1 MPTVIPMLRVTI
13 NPERLQKG
21 PLRGRVH
28 SVFRHAVNFLMEDKR
43 FVSLTTAPNPLA
55 PEGMLADLKAFAP
68 WSSPSGLLPFNAG
81 SPVEMLQESIDAAGF
96 RLFFKEAT
104 HVDNRA
110 STLEDPFGLLQLI
123 SDWLPK
129 TLSQQGAVRHLRQ
142 ESLKGSE
149 RMRDIESA
157 LRRAQTDY
165 DAPEDL
171 RRTLQK
177 IIGLGE
183 GLTPS
188 GDDFTAGIVWTAC
201 VLPRARTQLLPKL
214 DEAVTALLHK
224 TNDVSA
230 QMLRFAL
237 EGRFS
242 EPLVRLAQ
250 ARQPADRLAA
260 LEAVASIGHTSGLD
274 TLCGVRWGLKLLLS
288 PA

>member
-1 MPTVIPMLRVTI
+1 MPTVIPMLRVSI

-28 SVFRHAVNFLMEDKR
+28 SVFRRAVNFLME
-43 FVSLTTAPNPLA
+43 
-55 PEGMLADLKAFAP
+55 EGMLADLKAFAP

-188 GDDFTAGIVWTAC
+188 GDDFTVGIVWTAC
-201 VLPRARTQLLPKL
+201 VLPRARVQLLPRL
-214 DEAVTALLHK
+214 DEALAPLLHK
-224 TNDVSA
+224 TNAFPNRWFDWPKLVN
-230 QMLRFAL
+230 LRIGSPHL
-237 EGRFS
+237 
-242 EPLVRLAQ
+242 
-250 ARQPADRLAA
+250 RQSLR
-260 LEAVASIGHTSGLD
+260 
-274 TLCGVRWGLKLLLS
+274 
-288 PA
+288 

>member
-28 SVFRHAVNFLMEDKR
+28 SVFRRAVNFLMEDKR

-68 WSSPSGLLPFNAG
+68 WSSPSGLLPFKAG

-188 GDDFTAGIVWTAC
+188 GDDF
-201 VLPRARTQLLPKL
+201 
-214 DEAVTALLHK
+214 ALLHK